1 MPKTTKKIRGEKEVN
16 NHTLICD
23 ICRQMAKR
31 GYTSEAKYWDDFFC
45 DKLKP
50 IKYKLI
56 KTTTQK

>member
-31 GYTSEAKYWDDFFC
+31 GYTSEAKY
-45 DKLKP
+45 
-50 IKYKLI
+50 
-56 KTTTQK
+56 